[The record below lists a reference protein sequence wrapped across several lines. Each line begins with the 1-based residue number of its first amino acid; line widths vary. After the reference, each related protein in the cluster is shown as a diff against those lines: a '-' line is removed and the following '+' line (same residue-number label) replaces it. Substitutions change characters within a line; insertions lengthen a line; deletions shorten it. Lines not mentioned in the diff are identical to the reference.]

1 MLCHL
6 CLPRLRSVR
15 GIKAY
20 HGSPVDDINEFDLN
34 HYLTGE
40 GGGAFGYGIH
50 VSNNQ
55 LVGSEYARP
64 DNKISVNGEMVYPNS
79 QIYRAANS
87 IIKKGYD
94 SALEEA
100 VKYLNDRPD
109 NSAFAR
115 NYVDKVKSLKNA
127 NVLPLSSKGK
137 VYDVEVIANDDQLIL
152 WDEPIHKQSKTVRDA
167 FYAEIDE
174 MDPNSTG
181 GDLYQ
186 YMSETTF
193 DGDDKATSKLLSD
206 WGIKGAKYKNTI
218 LHGVEGKDAQSGNMV
233 DAEEAYN
240 YSIFDTENI
249 KINRIS
255 PEAPKGIKAYHG
267 SPQSF
272 DRFSTE
278 YIDTGEG
285 AQQYGRGLYFAEN
298 EKVAK
303 EYRDQL
309 TPRDLDYED
318 WLMGK
323 YKDAESNQDYAR
335 MEMYER
341 AMLNETP
348 QDFKDLAADVDYD
361 EDYRGLA
368 AEVGEEIEEYGPD
381 LGSMYEVNIDV
392 EPDEL
397 LDWYQPISQQS
408 KKVRD
413 AVYANSDAVDQKIV
427 DDYFYGDRNNIVN
440 DEMYGMR
447 YMSNMDQINAG
458 TIGGTEYEL
467 AEKGVKGIRYADAFT
482 RHKSPDK
489 QSMNYVIFDD
499 RLITI
504 AKKYGVAIP
513 VAAAMLARATG
524 EDTSQS
530 FQEET

>member
-1 MLCHL
+1 MAISMAELAKQL
-6 CLPRLRSVR
+6 LTAKQPERYAEVMDR
-15 GIKAY
+15 GPYSTGEPLNIGYGADDQMSPLDAAALIT
-20 HGSPVDDINEFDLN
+20 SPVPVVGDV
-34 HYLTGE
+34 TGLAADVDMYMRDPE
-40 GGGAFGYGIH
+40 SRNI
-50 VSNNQ
+50 
-55 LVGSEYARP
+55 
-64 DNKISVNGEMVYPNS
+64 PNYILSAAGVVPFVPAAS
-79 QIYRAANS
+79 QIR
-87 IIKKGYD
+87 
-94 SALEEA
+94 
-100 VKYLNDRPD
+100 
-109 NSAFAR
+109 
-115 NYVDKVKSLKNA
+115 
-127 NVLPLSSKGK
+127 
-137 VYDVEVIANDDQLIL
+137 
-152 WDEPIHKQSKTVRDA
+152 
-167 FYAEIDE
+167 
-174 MDPNSTG
+174 
-181 GDLYQ
+181 
-186 YMSETTF
+186 
-193 DGDDKATSKLLSD
+193 
-206 WGIKGAKYKNTI
+206 
-218 LHGVEGKDAQSGNMV
+218 
-233 DAEEAYN
+233 
-240 YSIFDTENI
+240 
-249 KINRIS
+249 
-255 PEAPKGIKAYHG
+255 KGIKAYHG
-267 SPQSF
+267 SPHSF

-278 YIDTGEG
+278 SIGTGEG
-285 AQQYGRGLYFAEN
+285 AQAYGRGLYFAEN

-303 EYRDQL
+303 DYRDQL

-397 LDWYQPISQQS
+397 LDWYKPLAEQPELL
-408 KKVRD
+408 KKL
-413 AVYANSDAVDQKIV
+413 
-427 DDYFYGDRNNIVN
+427 DDTYGDHDIVLQQLGLDLRYEN
-440 DEMYGMR
+440 PTGMDLADAL
-447 YMSNMDQINAG
+447 NMRRGTDTSAPKLLEDAG
-458 TIGGTEYEL
+458 I
-467 AEKGVKGIRYADAFT
+467 KGVRYADAFT

>member
-1 MLCHL
+1 MAISMAELAKQL
-6 CLPRLRSVR
+6 LTAKQPERYAEVMDR
-15 GIKAY
+15 GPYSTGEPLNIGYGADDQMSPLDAAALIT
-20 HGSPVDDINEFDLN
+20 SPVPVVGDV
-34 HYLTGE
+34 TGLAADVDMYMRDPE
-40 GGGAFGYGIH
+40 SRNI
-50 VSNNQ
+50 
-55 LVGSEYARP
+55 
-64 DNKISVNGEMVYPNS
+64 PNYILSAAGVVPFVPAAS
-79 QIYRAANS
+79 QIR
-87 IIKKGYD
+87 
-94 SALEEA
+94 
-100 VKYLNDRPD
+100 
-109 NSAFAR
+109 
-115 NYVDKVKSLKNA
+115 
-127 NVLPLSSKGK
+127 
-137 VYDVEVIANDDQLIL
+137 
-152 WDEPIHKQSKTVRDA
+152 
-167 FYAEIDE
+167 
-174 MDPNSTG
+174 
-181 GDLYQ
+181 
-186 YMSETTF
+186 
-193 DGDDKATSKLLSD
+193 
-206 WGIKGAKYKNTI
+206 
-218 LHGVEGKDAQSGNMV
+218 
-233 DAEEAYN
+233 
-240 YSIFDTENI
+240 
-249 KINRIS
+249 
-255 PEAPKGIKAYHG
+255 KGIKAYHG
-267 SPQSF
+267 SPHSF

-278 YIDTGEG
+278 SIGTGEG
-285 AQQYGRGLYFAEN
+285 AQAYGRGLYFAEN

-303 EYRDQL
+303 DYRDQL

-397 LDWYQPISQQS
+397 LDWYKPLAEQPELL
-408 KKVRD
+408 KKL
-413 AVYANSDAVDQKIV
+413 
-427 DDYFYGDRNNIVN
+427 DDTYGDHDIVLQQLGLDLRYEN
-440 DEMYGMR
+440 PTGMDLADAL
-447 YMSNMDQINAG
+447 NMRRGTDTSAPKLLEDAG
-458 TIGGTEYEL
+458 I
-467 AEKGVKGIRYADAFT
+467 KGVRYADAFT

-499 RLITI
+499 RLISI

>member
-1 MLCHL
+1 MAISMAELAKQL
-6 CLPRLRSVR
+6 LTAKQPERYAEVMDR
-15 GIKAY
+15 GPYSTGEPLNIGYGADDQMSPLDAAALIT
-20 HGSPVDDINEFDLN
+20 SPVPVVGDV
-34 HYLTGE
+34 TGLAADVDMYMRDPE
-40 GGGAFGYGIH
+40 SRNI
-50 VSNNQ
+50 
-55 LVGSEYARP
+55 
-64 DNKISVNGEMVYPNS
+64 PNYILSAAGVVPFVPAAS
-79 QIYRAANS
+79 QIR
-87 IIKKGYD
+87 
-94 SALEEA
+94 
-100 VKYLNDRPD
+100 
-109 NSAFAR
+109 
-115 NYVDKVKSLKNA
+115 
-127 NVLPLSSKGK
+127 
-137 VYDVEVIANDDQLIL
+137 
-152 WDEPIHKQSKTVRDA
+152 
-167 FYAEIDE
+167 
-174 MDPNSTG
+174 
-181 GDLYQ
+181 
-186 YMSETTF
+186 
-193 DGDDKATSKLLSD
+193 
-206 WGIKGAKYKNTI
+206 
-218 LHGVEGKDAQSGNMV
+218 
-233 DAEEAYN
+233 
-240 YSIFDTENI
+240 
-249 KINRIS
+249 
-255 PEAPKGIKAYHG
+255 KGIKAYHG
-267 SPQSF
+267 TPQSF

-413 AVYANSDAVDQKIV
+413 AVYANRDAVDQKIV
-427 DDYFYGDRNNIVN
+427 DDYFDGDRNNIVN
-440 DEMYGMR
+440 DEMTGMR

-458 TIGGTEYEL
+458 TIDGTEYEL

-499 RLITI
+499 RLISI

-524 EDTSQS
+524 EDTSKS

>member
-1 MLCHL
+1 MAISMAELAKQL
-6 CLPRLRSVR
+6 LTAKQPERYAEVMDR
-15 GIKAY
+15 GPYSTGEPLNIGYGADDQMSPLDAAALIT
-20 HGSPVDDINEFDLN
+20 SPVPVVGDV
-34 HYLTGE
+34 TGLAADVDMYMRDPE
-40 GGGAFGYGIH
+40 SRNI
-50 VSNNQ
+50 
-55 LVGSEYARP
+55 
-64 DNKISVNGEMVYPNS
+64 PNYILSAAGVVPFVPAAS
-79 QIYRAANS
+79 QIR
-87 IIKKGYD
+87 
-94 SALEEA
+94 
-100 VKYLNDRPD
+100 
-109 NSAFAR
+109 
-115 NYVDKVKSLKNA
+115 
-127 NVLPLSSKGK
+127 
-137 VYDVEVIANDDQLIL
+137 
-152 WDEPIHKQSKTVRDA
+152 
-167 FYAEIDE
+167 
-174 MDPNSTG
+174 
-181 GDLYQ
+181 
-186 YMSETTF
+186 
-193 DGDDKATSKLLSD
+193 
-206 WGIKGAKYKNTI
+206 
-218 LHGVEGKDAQSGNMV
+218 
-233 DAEEAYN
+233 
-240 YSIFDTENI
+240 
-249 KINRIS
+249 
-255 PEAPKGIKAYHG
+255 KGIKAYHG
-267 SPQSF
+267 SPHSF

-278 YIDTGEG
+278 SIGTGEG
-285 AQQYGRGLYFAEN
+285 AQAYGRGLYFAEN

-397 LDWYQPISQQS
+397 LDWYKPLAEQPELL
-408 KKVRD
+408 KKL
-413 AVYANSDAVDQKIV
+413 
-427 DDYFYGDRNNIVN
+427 DDTYGDHDIVLQQLGLDLRYEN
-440 DEMYGMR
+440 PTGMDLADAL
-447 YMSNMDQINAG
+447 NMRRGTDTSAPKLLEDAG
-458 TIGGTEYEL
+458 I
-467 AEKGVKGIRYADAFT
+467 KGVRYADAFT

>member
-1 MLCHL
+1 MAISMAELAKQL
-6 CLPRLRSVR
+6 LTAKQPERYAEVMDR
-15 GIKAY
+15 GPYSTGEPLNIGYGADDQMSPLDAAALIT
-20 HGSPVDDINEFDLN
+20 SPVPVVGDV
-34 HYLTGE
+34 TGLAADVDMYMRDPE
-40 GGGAFGYGIH
+40 SRNI
-50 VSNNQ
+50 
-55 LVGSEYARP
+55 
-64 DNKISVNGEMVYPNS
+64 PNYILSAAGVVPFVPAAS
-79 QIYRAANS
+79 QIR
-87 IIKKGYD
+87 
-94 SALEEA
+94 
-100 VKYLNDRPD
+100 
-109 NSAFAR
+109 
-115 NYVDKVKSLKNA
+115 
-127 NVLPLSSKGK
+127 
-137 VYDVEVIANDDQLIL
+137 
-152 WDEPIHKQSKTVRDA
+152 
-167 FYAEIDE
+167 
-174 MDPNSTG
+174 
-181 GDLYQ
+181 
-186 YMSETTF
+186 
-193 DGDDKATSKLLSD
+193 
-206 WGIKGAKYKNTI
+206 
-218 LHGVEGKDAQSGNMV
+218 
-233 DAEEAYN
+233 
-240 YSIFDTENI
+240 
-249 KINRIS
+249 
-255 PEAPKGIKAYHG
+255 KGIKAYHG

-397 LDWYQPISQQS
+397 LDWYKPLAEQPELL
-408 KKVRD
+408 KKL
-413 AVYANSDAVDQKIV
+413 
-427 DDYFYGDRNNIVN
+427 DDTYGDHDIVLQQLGLDLRYEN
-440 DEMYGMR
+440 PTGMDLADAL
-447 YMSNMDQINAG
+447 NMRRGTDTSAPKLLEDAG
-458 TIGGTEYEL
+458 I
-467 AEKGVKGIRYADAFT
+467 KGVRYADAFT

>member
-1 MLCHL
+1 MANPLVDIINSAA
-6 CLPRLRSVR
+6 RS

-20 HGSPVDDINEFDLN
+20 HGSP
-34 HYLTGE
+34 H
-40 GGGAFGYGIH
+40 
-50 VSNNQ
+50 
-55 LVGSEYARP
+55 
-64 DNKISVNGEMVYPNS
+64 
-79 QIYRAANS
+79 
-87 IIKKGYD
+87 
-94 SALEEA
+94 
-100 VKYLNDRPD
+100 
-109 NSAFAR
+109 
-115 NYVDKVKSLKNA
+115 
-127 NVLPLSSKGK
+127 
-137 VYDVEVIANDDQLIL
+137 
-152 WDEPIHKQSKTVRDA
+152 
-167 FYAEIDE
+167 
-174 MDPNSTG
+174 
-181 GDLYQ
+181 
-186 YMSETTF
+186 
-193 DGDDKATSKLLSD
+193 
-206 WGIKGAKYKNTI
+206 
-218 LHGVEGKDAQSGNMV
+218 
-233 DAEEAYN
+233 
-240 YSIFDTENI
+240 
-249 KINRIS
+249 
-255 PEAPKGIKAYHG
+255 
-267 SPQSF
+267 SF

-278 YIDTGEG
+278 SIGTGEG

-309 TPRDLDYED
+309 TERDLDYED

-323 YKDAESNQDYAR
+323 YNDAERNQDYAR

-397 LDWYQPISQQS
+397 LDWYKPLDEQS
-408 KKVRD
+408 EIVKKAFNFNPPPMPNYTAKDVIETGSSNPSYKY
-413 AVYANSDAVDQKIV
+413 AVGQFPAAATAEEALRAANKPALMHT
-427 DDYFYGDRNNIVN
+427 GP
-440 DEMYGMR
+440 
-447 YMSNMDQINAG
+447 
-458 TIGGTEYEL
+458 TGGVAYREYEQAL
-467 AEKGVKGIRYADAFT
+467 SDPMSDPTGAITAAQNLQEKGIKGVRYADAFT

-499 RLITI
+499 RLISI

-530 FQEET
+530 LQEET

>member
-1 MLCHL
+1 MAISMAELAKQL
-6 CLPRLRSVR
+6 LTAKQPERYAEVMDR
-15 GIKAY
+15 GPYSTGEPLNIGYGADDQMSPLDAAALIT
-20 HGSPVDDINEFDLN
+20 SPVPVVGDV
-34 HYLTGE
+34 TGLAADVDMYMRDPE
-40 GGGAFGYGIH
+40 SRNI
-50 VSNNQ
+50 
-55 LVGSEYARP
+55 
-64 DNKISVNGEMVYPNS
+64 PNYILSAAGVVPFVPAAS
-79 QIYRAANS
+79 Q
-87 IIKKGYD
+87 
-94 SALEEA
+94 
-100 VKYLNDRPD
+100 
-109 NSAFAR
+109 
-115 NYVDKVKSLKNA
+115 
-127 NVLPLSSKGK
+127 
-137 VYDVEVIANDDQLIL
+137 
-152 WDEPIHKQSKTVRDA
+152 VR
-167 FYAEIDE
+167 
-174 MDPNSTG
+174 
-181 GDLYQ
+181 
-186 YMSETTF
+186 
-193 DGDDKATSKLLSD
+193 
-206 WGIKGAKYKNTI
+206 
-218 LHGVEGKDAQSGNMV
+218 
-233 DAEEAYN
+233 
-240 YSIFDTENI
+240 
-249 KINRIS
+249 
-255 PEAPKGIKAYHG
+255 KGIKAYHG

-413 AVYANSDAVDQKIV
+413 AVYANRDAVDQKIV
-427 DDYFYGDRNNIVN
+427 DDYFDGDRNNIVN
-440 DEMYGMR
+440 DEMTGMR

-458 TIGGTEYEL
+458 TIDGTEYEL

-499 RLITI
+499 RLISI

-524 EDTSQS
+524 EDTSKS

>member
-1 MLCHL
+1 MAISMAELAKQL
-6 CLPRLRSVR
+6 LTAKQPERYAEVMDR
-15 GIKAY
+15 GPYSTGEPLNIGYGA
-20 HGSPVDDINEFDLN
+20 GDQMSPLDAAALITSPVPVVGDV
-34 HYLTGE
+34 TGLAADVDMYMRDPE
-40 GGGAFGYGIH
+40 SRNI
-50 VSNNQ
+50 
-55 LVGSEYARP
+55 
-64 DNKISVNGEMVYPNS
+64 PNYILSAAGVVPFVPAAS
-79 QIYRAANS
+79 QIR
-87 IIKKGYD
+87 
-94 SALEEA
+94 
-100 VKYLNDRPD
+100 
-109 NSAFAR
+109 
-115 NYVDKVKSLKNA
+115 
-127 NVLPLSSKGK
+127 
-137 VYDVEVIANDDQLIL
+137 
-152 WDEPIHKQSKTVRDA
+152 
-167 FYAEIDE
+167 
-174 MDPNSTG
+174 
-181 GDLYQ
+181 
-186 YMSETTF
+186 
-193 DGDDKATSKLLSD
+193 
-206 WGIKGAKYKNTI
+206 
-218 LHGVEGKDAQSGNMV
+218 
-233 DAEEAYN
+233 
-240 YSIFDTENI
+240 
-249 KINRIS
+249 
-255 PEAPKGIKAYHG
+255 KGIKAYHG
-267 SPQSF
+267 TPQSF

-413 AVYANSDAVDQKIV
+413 AVYANRDAVDQKIV
-427 DDYFYGDRNNIVN
+427 DDYFDGDRNNIVN
-440 DEMYGMR
+440 DEMTGMR

-458 TIGGTEYEL
+458 TIDGTEYEL

-499 RLITI
+499 RLISI

>member
-1 MLCHL
+1 M
-6 CLPRLRSVR
+6 P
-15 GIKAY
+15 A
-20 HGSPVDDINEFDLN
+20 
-34 HYLTGE
+34 
-40 GGGAFGYGIH
+40 A
-50 VSNNQ
+50 
-55 LVGSEYARP
+55 
-64 DNKISVNGEMVYPNS
+64 S
-79 QIYRAANS
+79 QIR
-87 IIKKGYD
+87 
-94 SALEEA
+94 
-100 VKYLNDRPD
+100 
-109 NSAFAR
+109 
-115 NYVDKVKSLKNA
+115 
-127 NVLPLSSKGK
+127 
-137 VYDVEVIANDDQLIL
+137 
-152 WDEPIHKQSKTVRDA
+152 
-167 FYAEIDE
+167 
-174 MDPNSTG
+174 
-181 GDLYQ
+181 
-186 YMSETTF
+186 
-193 DGDDKATSKLLSD
+193 
-206 WGIKGAKYKNTI
+206 
-218 LHGVEGKDAQSGNMV
+218 
-233 DAEEAYN
+233 
-240 YSIFDTENI
+240 
-249 KINRIS
+249 
-255 PEAPKGIKAYHG
+255 KGIKAYHG
-267 SPQSF
+267 SPHSF

-278 YIDTGEG
+278 SIGTGEG
-285 AQQYGRGLYFAEN
+285 AQAYGRGLYFAEN

-397 LDWYQPISQQS
+397 LDWYKPLAEQPELL
-408 KKVRD
+408 KKL
-413 AVYANSDAVDQKIV
+413 
-427 DDYFYGDRNNIVN
+427 DDTYGDHDIVLQQLGLDLRYEN
-440 DEMYGMR
+440 PTGMDLADAL
-447 YMSNMDQINAG
+447 NMRRGTDTSAPKLLEDAG
-458 TIGGTEYEL
+458 I
-467 AEKGVKGIRYADAFT
+467 KGVRYADAFT